1 MSTNLRAAAAMALE
15 QLRLN
20 VENLNEGMTPS
31 MQRLQAQFQEE
42 VIEVLAAALAE
53 PVIWIRPTSAET
65 KTLWTASEKKPS
77 KFAELVVS
85 KFVEKNS

>member
-1 MSTNLRAAAAMALE
+1 MSNLRAASAMALE

-31 MQRLQAQFQEE
+31 MQRMQAQFQED
-42 VIEVLAAALAE
+42 VVSALAAALADTRE
-53 PVIWIRPTSAET
+53 RKDLTSAEV
-65 KTLWTASEKKPS
+65 KALWTISDKKPS
-77 KFAELVVS
+77 RFAELLID